1 MYYFYLIYQ
10 PPSSGQENFDLLC
23 ELVDNAEKNSIMVGD
38 FNLPNIDW
46 SSGEARGREAKF
58 VTVLQDNYMEQLVDF
73 KTHIKGNCLDLLIT
87 NIPGKVKEVCE
98 MGRLG
103 KSDPI
108 IMQISLALAEQR
120 ENEPVV
126 TKNWKRADWQKVRAG
141 LSETI
146 WPRTDDNLSA
156 QEAWRKLRDTLDTL
170 VEENVPKCSFRPRR
184 TEWMSGEILREVRRK
199 RRLWKTAKN
208 GLGREE
214 YDQAAKKVK
223 NLIRKA
229 KRSMEKKLAVD
240 KYQNSKPF
248 YNYVKKKTTSK
259 VAVGPLHQRAGGPD
273 QRGGGNGGGAQHLL
287 LKCFH

>member
-1 MYYFYLIYQ
+1 MYYFYVIYQ

-103 KSDPI
+103 KSDHI

-120 ENEPVV
+120 ESEPVV

-146 WPRTDDNLSA
+146 WPRTDDDLSA

-170 VEENVPKCSFRPRR
+170 GEENVPKCSFRPRR

-199 RRLWKTAKN
+199 RRLWKTAK
-208 GLGREE
+208 
-214 YDQAAKKVK
+214 
-223 NLIRKA
+223 
-229 KRSMEKKLAVD
+229 KRSGQRRIRPGSQESKKPHQ
-240 KYQNSKPF
+240 KG
-248 YNYVKKKTTSK
+248 KKKHGEEASGGQISEQQTILQLCEEENYIQGCSRPPSSTS
-259 VAVGPLHQRAGGPD
+259 
-273 QRGGGNGGGAQHLL
+273 RGT
-287 LKCFH
+287 